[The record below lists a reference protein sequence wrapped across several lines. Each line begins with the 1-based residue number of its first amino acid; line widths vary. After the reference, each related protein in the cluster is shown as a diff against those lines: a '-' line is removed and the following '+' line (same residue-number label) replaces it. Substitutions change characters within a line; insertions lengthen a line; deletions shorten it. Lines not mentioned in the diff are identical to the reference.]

1 MSYYPDKICRI
12 YKTICDLQS
21 LHFPGDTTKLVTKK
35 FSPILTHFV
44 NNFKISSTVPVC
56 CIAVEC
62 NVTLCAVEQKK
73 VTVRHNLLR
82 VNI

>member
-12 YKTICDLQS
+12 YKMICDLQS
-21 LHFPGDTTKLVTKK
+21 LHFSGDTTTLVNKK
-35 FSPILTHFV
+35 FSPILTHIV
-44 NNFKISSTVPVC
+44 NLVKISSTVPVC
-56 CIAVEC
+56 YIAVVS

-73 VTVRHNLLR
+73 VTVSHNLLR